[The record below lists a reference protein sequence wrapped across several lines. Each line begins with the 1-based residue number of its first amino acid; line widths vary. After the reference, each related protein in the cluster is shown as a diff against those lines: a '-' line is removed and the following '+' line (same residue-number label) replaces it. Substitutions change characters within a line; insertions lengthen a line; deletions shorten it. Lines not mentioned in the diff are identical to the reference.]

1 MALNFIPLAVAALA
15 AAFGSSSSNTSGRV
29 DPGPGTGASPG
40 TGAGT
45 GTGAGPG
52 TVVSPAAVTA
62 ADVERA
68 RAELARAEA
77 DIEAM
82 RRRAGLAPTPPVR
95 APAPVVSRPVQRAA
109 APARR
114 AAAPAGPVTPQQL
127 QGAMAAVRWRLQG
140 GTPAELQAA
149 QQAMG
154 GLNPDGQWGSQ
165 TRDRAALILD
175 RTSQRATPEQRA
187 ALGASVLILRGT
199 TSGPEW
205 TQVQRGMG
213 MPPEGQTGR
222 LDPATAARAGE
233 ILRASGMVQ

>member
-15 AAFGSSSSNTSGRV
+15 AAFGSSSNNTSGRV
-29 DPGPGTGASPG
+29 DPGPGTG
-40 TGAGT
+40 
-45 GTGAGPG
+45 
-52 TVVSPAAVTA
+52 

-82 RRRAGLAPTPPVR
+82 RRRAGLAPTPPVV
-95 APAPVVSRPVQRAA
+95 APAPVVTRPRQRAA
-109 APARR
+109 APAQR

-154 GLNPDGQWGSQ
+154 GLDPDGQWGSR

-233 ILRASGMVQ
+233 ILRASGMVR